1 MAVNKPDQSDA
12 VPTFLYGAAHSGGR
26 TLASLRR
33 ELGYFKPNSWGNQW
47 AGGLQSELL
56 RLKPE
61 EGPDRVTQAK
71 GVIVVGATRWVDNYN
86 VPVQTTD
93 IEAVRRIARRVSE
106 RGGGLECVQ
115 AMGLAHGSDSTEVAC
130 NLLGSGRVG
139 AEQVQS
145 EVERLARKERLRVG
159 QGYYTDFSQ
168 EKIIQI
174 YLNHNLSLQVK

>member
-33 ELGYFKPNSWGNQW
+33 ELDYFKPNSSGNQW
-47 AGGLQSELL
+47 AGGLQSEHL

-71 GVIVVGATRWVDNYN
+71 GVVVVGATRWVDNYN

-93 IEAVRRIARRVSE
+93 IEAVRRIA
-106 RGGGLECVQ
+106 
-115 AMGLAHGSDSTEVAC
+115 
-130 NLLGSGRVG
+130 
-139 AEQVQS
+139 
-145 EVERLARKERLRVG
+145 
-159 QGYYTDFSQ
+159 
-168 EKIIQI
+168 
-174 YLNHNLSLQVK
+174 